1 MWNGEKTNDVYGYG
15 VVVGSGPSDW
25 DIQHSVDE
33 RAAARAR
40 KDWKE
45 SDRIRDE
52 LAKVGVLL
60 KGRQRSKDWEP
71 NHHLGARAV
80 TACPQPKLAMRPLL
94 PADVPL
100 LAEIFRASI
109 EELTAD
115 DYSEAQREAWAATAD
130 DEQEF
135 GARLSGALTLVA
147 TFGGAAVGFA
157 SLADNR
163 RIDMLYVH
171 PAAAGQGAG
180 AMLCDALE
188 KLAAA
193 RGTKELE
200 VEASDS
206 ARRFFDKRGFVAKT
220 RNTISLAGEWLAN
233 TTMVKPLAAG
243 KGSA

>member
-1 MWNGEKTNDVYGYG
+1 MN
-15 VVVGSGPSDW
+15 
-25 DIQHSVDE
+25 
-33 RAAARAR
+33 ARA
-40 KDWKE
+40 
-45 SDRIRDE
+45 
-52 LAKVGVLL
+52 
-60 KGRQRSKDWEP
+60 
-71 NHHLGARAV
+71 
-80 TACPQPKLAMRPLL
+80 QPKLAMRPLL

-115 DYSEAQREAWAATAD
+115 DYSEAQRSAWAETAD

-147 TFGGAAVGFA
+147 TLGGAAVGFA
-157 SLADNR
+157 SLTDNS
-163 RIDMLYVH
+163 RIDMLYLH